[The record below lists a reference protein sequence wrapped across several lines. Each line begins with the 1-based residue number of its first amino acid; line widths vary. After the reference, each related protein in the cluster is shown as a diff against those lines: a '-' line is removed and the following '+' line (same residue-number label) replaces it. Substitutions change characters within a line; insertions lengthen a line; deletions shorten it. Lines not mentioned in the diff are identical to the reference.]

1 MNIVVHELGHAL
13 HYLCRWPQQIEA
25 VEIIQHAHYS
35 EAVPVPAQN
44 ESLGVGTLV
53 QYLAGSVAERIAMG
67 ERDII
72 RSLLSQASETF
83 NPFAELVNTP
93 CRSEWDYQAFS
104 AILKYG
110 DVVDVEELGAE
121 LIHCENL
128 LREYLPRI
136 NLHDVTQRLQ
146 RDGRLTLTLRDV
158 SVTVH

>member
-1 MNIVVHELGHAL
+1 M
-13 HYLCRWPQQIEA
+13 
-25 VEIIQHAHYS
+25 
-35 EAVPVPAQN
+35 
-44 ESLGVGTLV
+44 
-53 QYLAGSVAERIAMG
+53 MG

-72 RSLLSQASETF
+72 RGLLMQASETF
-83 NPFAELVNTP
+83 NPFAELVKTP
-93 CRSEWDYQAFS
+93 CQSQWDFQAFS
-104 AILKYG
+104 AILQYG
-110 DVVDVEELGAE
+110 EIIDIEELGAE

>member
-25 VEIIQHAHYS
+25 VEIIQHDDYS
-35 EAVPVPAQN
+35 EAVPVPEQN
-44 ESLGVGTLV
+44 ESLGVGTMV
-53 QYLAGSVAERIAMG
+53 QYLAGSIAERIMLG
-67 ERDII
+67 EQDII
-72 RSLLSQASETF
+72 RTLFGQASETF
-83 NPFAELVNTP
+83 NPFAELVKTP
-93 CRSEWDYQAFS
+93 CQSQWDFQAFS
-104 AILKYG
+104 AILQYG
-110 DVVDVEELGAE
+110 EIIDIEELGAE